1 MRLRCFQFNLPF
13 KYPFTTA
20 RGTKTH
26 QPVFVCELDH
36 FGIKG
41 YGEAPAIA
49 YYNIPVEQMMADVAA
64 KKQVIEK
71 YAFQEPERFWHF
83 LHHLFPQNNFLV
95 CALDMAAWDIYGKL
109 KKAPLHQVWGLN
121 TANNPVTDYTIG
133 MDSIDKMLEKMT
145 AMPWPVYKVKM
156 GWENDL
162 DMIRAL
168 REHTSAP
175 IRVDVNSGWTLAEAR
190 EKIPVLKEL
199 GVEFVEEPITRFDYE
214 SMKELYP
221 GSPLPLFA
229 DESCVQE
236 KDVERCAGAFHGINI
251 KLTKCGGI
259 TPALRMIKQARSLN
273 MQVMIGCMNESTIG
287 SAAIAHLLPLLD
299 YADMDGPL
307 LLNEDLATGITI
319 ENGVVGYSGAPGL
332 GIEFTATDAVPVV

>member
-13 KYPFTTA
+13 KYLFTTA

-109 KKAPLHQVWGLN
+109 KKAPLHQVWGL
-121 TANNPVTDYTIG
+121 
-133 MDSIDKMLEKMT
+133 
-145 AMPWPVYKVKM
+145 
-156 GWENDL
+156 
-162 DMIRAL
+162 
-168 REHTSAP
+168 
-175 IRVDVNSGWTLAEAR
+175 
-190 EKIPVLKEL
+190 
-199 GVEFVEEPITRFDYE
+199 
-214 SMKELYP
+214 
-221 GSPLPLFA
+221 
-229 DESCVQE
+229 
-236 KDVERCAGAFHGINI
+236 
-251 KLTKCGGI
+251 
-259 TPALRMIKQARSLN
+259 
-273 MQVMIGCMNESTIG
+273 
-287 SAAIAHLLPLLD
+287 
-299 YADMDGPL
+299 
-307 LLNEDLATGITI
+307 
-319 ENGVVGYSGAPGL
+319 
-332 GIEFTATDAVPVV
+332 